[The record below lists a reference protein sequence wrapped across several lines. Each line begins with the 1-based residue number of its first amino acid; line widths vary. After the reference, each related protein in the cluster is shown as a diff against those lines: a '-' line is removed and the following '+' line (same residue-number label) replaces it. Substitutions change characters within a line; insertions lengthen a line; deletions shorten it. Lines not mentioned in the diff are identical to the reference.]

1 MKYNTT
7 VVVILSVALFLV
19 GAVTRD
25 SSVYRYVTLGF
36 LLVFVD
42 LILVSMEKQKERRV
56 LEKEE
61 RLRKQKEHREKI
73 QKRSSENRNEKSRA
87 TMELADRYEEKEIK

>member
-1 MKYNTT
+1 
-7 VVVILSVALFLV
+7 
-19 GAVTRD
+19 
-25 SSVYRYVTLGF
+25 
-36 LLVFVD
+36 
-42 LILVSMEKQKERRV
+42 MEKQKERRV